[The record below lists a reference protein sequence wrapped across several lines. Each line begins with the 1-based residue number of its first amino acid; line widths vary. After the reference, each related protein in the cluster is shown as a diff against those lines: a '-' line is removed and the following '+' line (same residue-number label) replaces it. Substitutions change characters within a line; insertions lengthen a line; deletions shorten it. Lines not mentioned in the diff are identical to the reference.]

1 MIRRPPRATRTDTL
15 FPYTTLCR
23 SNLQAALQGLEGH
36 AGDDAPSRTSEEPLP
51 ESGDGASDPHA
62 GHSMPAIPEE
72 TPPSPT
78 GHEGHC
84 PAWSPHRVV
93 GPQRLPGAGDE
104 TGDRRRRPTCED
116 EHATGRHTRIVGRP
130 GDRVTRG
137 PGPRAPRSRG
147 PADESADP

>member
-78 GHEGHC
+78 GPEGHC
-84 PAWSPHRVV
+84 HAWAPHRVV
-93 GPQRLPGAGDE
+93 GPQPL
-104 TGDRRRRPTCED
+104 
-116 EHATGRHTRIVGRP
+116 
-130 GDRVTRG
+130 
-137 PGPRAPRSRG
+137 PRAG
-147 PADESADP
+147 ADAGARRLRHHCADIHPPVPTTRFVAPPVAS